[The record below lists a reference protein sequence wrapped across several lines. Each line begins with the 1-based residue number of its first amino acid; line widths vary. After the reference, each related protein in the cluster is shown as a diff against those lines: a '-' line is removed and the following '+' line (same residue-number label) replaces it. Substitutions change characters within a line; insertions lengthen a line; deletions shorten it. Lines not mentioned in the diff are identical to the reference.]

1 MEDSNLCTSEWI
13 TDIVNINPVVIRRV
27 MIMWKRASLVN
38 VITGAG
44 GVYLLEDLAQ
54 ITLIYI

>member
-1 MEDSNLCTSEWI
+1 
-13 TDIVNINPVVIRRV
+13 

-54 ITLIYI
+54 ITLIYIGLLMLFKKEEYFDSMNHQI